1 MTTEEKEQF
10 KDKLETAIVE
20 TEQSIEQLII
30 DTQPISPENSLGRI
44 TRMDAINNK
53 SVAEAALR
61 AARRKMAKLKTSLS
75 KLEDPDF
82 GKCSNCS
89 STIPVQRLMFMP
101 ESTYCVSC
109 ASRR

>member
-1 MTTEEKEQF
+1 MTEEEKILF
-10 KDKLETAIVE
+10 KDKLEE
-20 TEQSIEQLII
+20 TIGDTEKLIEQLII

-53 SVAEAALR
+53 GVAEAALR
-61 AARRKMAKLKTSLS
+61 GARRKMAKLKMALT
-75 KLEDPDF
+75 KLDDPSF
-82 GKCSNCS
+82 GDCSNCS
-89 STIPVQRLMFMP
+89 SSIPVQRLMFMP